1 MRTIRPLLAAVVAAL
16 AFASALLFSAA
27 PASAHDVAESTTPA
41 NGTSVTDV
49 PASVSIT
56 FNNRPLAQFSGVTV
70 TAGGENW
77 ADGPVEI
84 IDNQAVQKL
93 REGAPAGEYTVVW
106 RVVSSDSHPIEGT
119 FTFTATAGST
129 TTTSGSA
136 AASPSASAPSSS
148 APSAAVPTAG
158 TAAPGNAAQ
167 GTGNSEPAADAS
179 QPFPWSIVGLA
190 VVAVGLVIFLA
201 VTARRKLAA
210 SNDSDG
216 DSPAE

>member
-27 PASAHDVAESTTPA
+27 PASAHDVAESTAPA
-41 NGTSVTDV
+41 NGASVAVV

-56 FNNRPLAQFSGVTV
+56 FNNRPLAIGSGVTV

-129 TTTSGSA
+129 TTASGSA
-136 AASPSASAPSSS
+136 AASPSASAS
-148 APSAAVPTAG
+148 SAAVPSAG
-158 TAAPGNAAQ
+158 TAAPGT
-167 GTGNSEPAADAS
+167 GTSEPAADAS

-190 VVAVGLVIFLA
+190 VVAIGLVIYLA
-201 VTARRKLAA
+201 VTARKKLAA
-210 SNDSDG
+210 SNDSEG
-216 DSPAE
+216 ETPAE

>member
-27 PASAHDVAESTTPA
+27 PASAHDAAESTAPA
-41 NGTSVTDV
+41 NGASVAEV
-49 PASVSIT
+49 PASVSVT
-56 FNNRPLAQFSGVTV
+56 FNNRPLAIGSGVTV

-129 TTTSGSA
+129 TTA
-136 AASPSASAPSSS
+136 AGPVGASPTAS
-148 APSAAVPTAG
+148 APSAAVPTVG
-158 TAAPGNAAQ
+158 TAAPG
-167 GTGNSEPAADAS
+167 TGSSEPAADAS

-190 VVAVGLVIFLA
+190 VVAVGLVVYLA
-201 VTARRKLAA
+201 VTARKKLAA
-210 SNDSDG
+210 SNSPDG
-216 DSPAE
+216 DTPAE

>member
-16 AFASALLFSAA
+16 AFAAALLFSAA

-41 NGTSVTDV
+41 NGASVPEV

-56 FNNRPLAQFSGVTV
+56 FNNRPLAIGSGVTV

-119 FTFTATAGST
+119 FTFTAAAGST
-129 TTTSGSA
+129 TATGSTAVASPSGSA
-136 AASPSASAPSSS
+136 SSG
-148 APSAAVPTAG
+148 AVPTAAVPTAG
-158 TAAPGNAAQ
+158 TAAPGTAV
-167 GTGNSEPAADAS
+167 SEPAADAS

-201 VTARRKLAA
+201 VTARKKLA

-216 DSPAE
+216 DTSAE

>member
-16 AFASALLFSAA
+16 AFASALLFSAV
-27 PASAHDVAESTTPA
+27 PASAHDVAESTAPA
-41 NGTSVTDV
+41 NGASVAEV

-56 FNNRPLAQFSGVTV
+56 FNNRPLAIGSGVTV

-77 ADGPVEI
+77 ADGPVQI

-93 REGAPAGEYTVVW
+93 RDGAPAGEYAVVW

-119 FTFTATAGST
+119 FTFTAAAGST
-129 TTTSGSA
+129 TTASGTA
-136 AASPSASAPSSS
+136 GASPSAS

-158 TAAPGNAAQ
+158 TAAPG
-167 GTGNSEPAADAS
+167 TGNTEPAADAS

-190 VVAVGLVIFLA
+190 VVAVGLVIYLA
-201 VTARRKLAA
+201 VTARKKLAA

-216 DSPAE
+216 GNPAE

>member
-27 PASAHDVAESTTPA
+27 PASAHDVAESTAPT
-41 NGTSVTDV
+41 NGATVAEV

-56 FNNRPLAQFSGVTV
+56 FNNRPLAIGSGVTV

-77 ADGPVEI
+77 ADGAVEI
-84 IDNQAVQKL
+84 IDNMAVQKL
-93 REGAPAGEYTVVW
+93 RPGAPAGEFTVVW

-129 TTTSGSA
+129 TTASGTTS
-136 AASPSASAPSSS
+136 ASPSV
-148 APSAAVPTAG
+148 SAAVPTAG
-158 TAAPGNAAQ
+158 TAAPG
-167 GTGNSEPAADAS
+167 TGNSEPAPAAS

-190 VVAVGLVIFLA
+190 VVAIGLVIFLA
-201 VTARRKLAA
+201 VTARKKLAV
-210 SNDSDG
+210 SNDDDADNS
-216 DSPAE
+216 AE

>member
-27 PASAHDVAESTTPA
+27 PASAHDVAESTAPA
-41 NGTSVTDV
+41 NGSSVPAV

-56 FNNRPLAQFSGVTV
+56 FNNRPLAIGSGVTV

-93 REGAPAGEYTVVW
+93 REGAPAGQYTVVW

-119 FTFTATAGST
+119 FTFTATSGST
-129 TTTSGSA
+129 TTASGSA
-136 AASPSASAPSSS
+136 AASPSASAPS
-148 APSAAVPTAG
+148 AAVPSAG
-158 TAAPGNAAQ
+158 TAAPGT
-167 GTGNSEPAADAS
+167 GTSEPAADAS

-190 VVAVGLVIFLA
+190 VVAIGLVVYLA
-201 VTARRKLAA
+201 VTARKKLAA
-210 SNDSDG
+210 SNDSEG
-216 DSPAE
+216 ETPAE

>member
-16 AFASALLFSAA
+16 AFCSALLFSAV

-41 NGTSVTDV
+41 NGASVAAV

-56 FNNRPLAQFSGVTV
+56 FNNRPLAIGSGVTV

-93 REGAPAGEYTVVW
+93 REGAPAGEFTVVW

-119 FTFTATAGST
+119 FTFTAAAGST
-129 TTTSGSA
+129 TTASGTAGASP
-136 AASPSASAPSSS
+136 AASAS
-148 APSAAVPTAG
+148 SAAVPTAG
-158 TAAPGNAAQ
+158 TAAPGT
-167 GTGNSEPAADAS
+167 TGNNEPAADAS

-190 VVAVGLVIFLA
+190 VVAVGLVIYLA
-201 VTARRKLAA
+201 VTARKKLAA
-210 SNDSDG
+210 SNDADG
-216 DSPAE
+216 DTPAE

>member
-27 PASAHDVAESTTPA
+27 PASAHDVAESTAPA
-41 NGTSVTDV
+41 NGASVAVV

-56 FNNRPLAQFSGVTV
+56 FNNRPLAIGSGVTV

-119 FTFTATAGST
+119 FTFTAAAGST
-129 TTTSGSA
+129 TTASGSA
-136 AASPSASAPSSS
+136 AASPSASAS
-148 APSAAVPTAG
+148 SAAVPSAG
-158 TAAPGNAAQ
+158 TAAPGT
-167 GTGNSEPAADAS
+167 GTSEPAADAS

-190 VVAVGLVIFLA
+190 VVAIGLVIYLA
-201 VTARRKLAA
+201 VTARKKLAA
-210 SNDSDG
+210 SNDSEG
-216 DSPAE
+216 ETPAE

>member
-27 PASAHDVAESTTPA
+27 PASAHDVAESTAPA
-41 NGTSVTDV
+41 NGASVAEV

-56 FNNRPLAQFSGVTV
+56 FNNRPLAIGSGVTV
-70 TAGGENW
+70 TSGGENW

-84 IDNQAVQKL
+84 IDSQAVQKL

-129 TTTSGSA
+129 TTATGPVG
-136 AASPSASAPSSS
+136 ASPSVS
-148 APSAAVPTAG
+148 APSAVVPTAG
-158 TAAPGNAAQ
+158 TAAPGTSNP
-167 GTGNSEPAADAS
+167 EPAADAS

-190 VVAVGLVIFLA
+190 VVAVGLVIYLA
-201 VTARRKLAA
+201 VTARKKLAA
-210 SNDSDG
+210 SNGPNG
-216 DSPAE
+216 DTPAE

>member
-27 PASAHDVAESTTPA
+27 PASAHDVAESTAPA
-41 NGTSVTDV
+41 NGANVAEV

-56 FNNRPLAQFSGVTV
+56 FNNRPLAIGSGVTV

-93 REGAPAGEYTVVW
+93 RDGAPAGEYTVVW

-129 TTTSGSA
+129 TTTGGTA
-136 AASPSASAPSSS
+136 VASPSASAPSASV
-148 APSAAVPTAG
+148 PSAG
-158 TAAPGNAAQ
+158 TAAPGT
-167 GTGNSEPAADAS
+167 GTSEPAADAS

-190 VVAVGLVIFLA
+190 VVAIGLVIYLA
-201 VTARRKLAA
+201 VTARKKLAA

-216 DSPAE
+216 QTPAE

>member
-27 PASAHDVAESTTPA
+27 PASAHDVAESTAPA
-41 NGTSVTDV
+41 NGASVAEV

-56 FNNRPLAQFSGVTV
+56 FNNRPLAIGSGVTV
-70 TAGGENW
+70 TSGGENW

-84 IDNQAVQKL
+84 IDSQAVQKL

-129 TTTSGSA
+129 TTATGPVG
-136 AASPSASAPSSS
+136 ASPSVS
-148 APSAAVPTAG
+148 APSAVVPTAG
-158 TAAPGNAAQ
+158 TAVPGTSNP
-167 GTGNSEPAADAS
+167 EPAADAS

-190 VVAVGLVIFLA
+190 VVAVGLVIYLA
-201 VTARRKLAA
+201 VTARKKLAA
-210 SNDSDG
+210 SNGPNG
-216 DSPAE
+216 DTPAE

>member
-41 NGTSVTDV
+41 NGAAVTEV
-49 PASVSIT
+49 PASVAIT
-56 FNNRPLAQFSGVTV
+56 FNNRPLAIGSGVTV

-129 TTTSGSA
+129 TSA
-136 AASPSASAPSSS
+136 GASAGASTSAPASSS
-148 APSAAVPTAG
+148 AGVPTAG
-158 TAAPGNAAQ
+158 TGAPGNAS
-167 GTGNSEPAADAS
+167 SEPAADAS

-210 SNDSDG
+210 TNDPDG
-216 DSPAE
+216 DSGPE

>member
-41 NGTSVTDV
+41 NGASVTVV

-56 FNNRPLAQFSGVTV
+56 FNNRPLAIGSGVTV

-119 FTFTATAGST
+119 FTFTAAGGATSA
-129 TTTSGSA
+129 SGSA
-136 AASPSASAPSSS
+136 VASPSASAPSAS
-148 APSAAVPTAG
+148 VPTAG
-158 TAAPGNAAQ
+158 TGAPGT
-167 GTGNSEPAADAS
+167 GTSEPAADAS

-190 VVAVGLVIFLA
+190 VVAIGLVIFLA

-210 SNDSDG
+210 SNDADG
-216 DSPAE
+216 ENPAE

>member
-16 AFASALLFSAA
+16 AFASAVLFGAA

-41 NGTSVTDV
+41 NGATVAAV

-56 FNNRPLAQFSGVTV
+56 FNNRPLAIGSGMTV

-77 ADGPVEI
+77 ADGAVEI

-93 REGAPAGEYTVVW
+93 RPGAPAGEYTVVW

-119 FTFTATAGST
+119 FKFTATAGST
-129 TTTSGSA
+129 TAASGSA
-136 AASPSASAPSSS
+136 GASPSASASGAVIPS
-148 APSAAVPTAG
+148 AG
-158 TAAPGNAAQ
+158 TAAPG
-167 GTGNSEPAADAS
+167 TGSGESAPAAS

-190 VVAVGLVIFLA
+190 VVAVGLVVFLA

-210 SNDSDG
+210 SNEAEG
-216 DSPAE
+216 DNSAE

>member
-16 AFASALLFSAA
+16 AFASALLFSAV

-41 NGTSVTDV
+41 NGASVAEV

-56 FNNRPLAQFSGVTV
+56 FNNRPLAIGSGVTV

-93 REGAPAGEYTVVW
+93 REGAPAGEFTVVW

-119 FTFTATAGST
+119 FTFTA
-129 TTTSGSA
+129 A
-136 AASPSASAPSSS
+136 AASSTTASGTAGASPAASAS
-148 APSAAVPTAG
+148 VPTAG
-158 TAAPGNAAQ
+158 TAAPGTASN
-167 GTGNSEPAADAS
+167 NEPAADAS

-190 VVAVGLVIFLA
+190 VVAVGLVIYLA

-210 SNDSDG
+210 SNDSDA
-216 DSPAE
+216 DTSAE

>member
-16 AFASALLFSAA
+16 AFASALLFSAG
-27 PASAHDVAESTTPA
+27 PASAHDVAESTAPA
-41 NGTSVTDV
+41 NGSSVAAV

-56 FNNRPLAQFSGVTV
+56 FNNRPLAIGSGVTV

-84 IDNQAVQKL
+84 IDNQAVQKI

-119 FTFTATAGST
+119 FTFKAAAGST
-129 TTTSGSA
+129 TATSGA
-136 AASPSASAPSSS
+136 AGASPSSS
-148 APSAAVPTAG
+148 APSNTVPTAG
-158 TAAPGNAAQ
+158 TAAPGTA
-167 GTGNSEPAADAS
+167 TSTPAADAS

-190 VVAVGLVIFLA
+190 VVAVGLVIYLA
-201 VTARRKLAA
+201 VTARKKLAA
-210 SNDSDG
+210 SSDSNAG
-216 DSPAE
+216 DSAE

>member
-27 PASAHDVAESTTPA
+27 PASAHDVAESTAPA
-41 NGTSVTDV
+41 NGASVAEV

-56 FNNRPLAQFSGVTV
+56 FNNRPLAIGSGVTV
-70 TAGGENW
+70 TSGGENW

-84 IDNQAVQKL
+84 IDSQAVQKL

-119 FTFTATAGST
+119 FAFTAAAGTAT
-129 TTTSGSA
+129 TASGPVGV
-136 AASPSASAPSSS
+136 SPSVS
-148 APSAAVPTAG
+148 APSAEVPTAG
-158 TAAPGNAAQ
+158 TAAPG
-167 GTGNSEPAADAS
+167 TGSSEPAADAS

-190 VVAVGLVIFLA
+190 VVAVGLVIYLA
-201 VTARRKLAA
+201 VTARKKLAA
-210 SNDSDG
+210 SNSPDG
-216 DSPAE
+216 DTSAE

>member
-16 AFASALLFSAA
+16 AFGSALLFSAV

-41 NGTSVTDV
+41 NGASVAQV

-56 FNNRPLAQFSGVTV
+56 FNNRPLAIGSGVTV
-70 TAGGENW
+70 TAAGENW

-93 REGAPAGEYTVVW
+93 REGAPAGEFTVVW

-119 FTFTATAGST
+119 FTFTAAAGSST
-129 TTTSGSA
+129 TPGGTASASPGASSTVAPGSGSV
-136 AASPSASAPSSS
+136 PS
-148 APSAAVPTAG
+148 AG
-158 TAAPGNAAQ
+158 TAAPGT
-167 GTGNSEPAADAS
+167 TGSTAPAADAS

-190 VVAVGLVIFLA
+190 VVAVGLVVYLA

-216 DSPAE
+216 DAAAE